1 MDLVSLLITLIGII
15 VLLGLFIMS
24 RLYNEA
30 PVKQSDKS
38 IKIPTYTD
46 EHGEELSSVKAD
58 FPAPASRQ
66 PPPLNKAENKTNQQS
81 SDGSTGSSATSKN
94 QHVLFIAPQSSEPLD
109 GNKVM
114 AAMQANDLKLGLNDI
129 YHYFVGEDKSLFSI
143 ANGIAPWTLKE
154 SDLTDKTIPGLSMIM
169 QMPTVLDKKEAIE
182 IFVGTGKK
190 LAEAIDGELQ
200 NTQQQIFLATDKEVM
215 LNLDSSVDRFE

>member
-15 VLLGLFIMS
+15 VLLALFIMS
-24 RLYNEA
+24 RLYNES

-66 PPPLNKAENKTNQQS
+66 PPPLNKAENKTNQQNQQ
-81 SDGSTGSSATSKN
+81 GSTSSSTVSKN
-94 QHVLFIAPQSSEPLD
+94 QHVLFIAPQSSEQLD

-129 YHYFVGEDKSLFSI
+129 YHYFVEDDKSLFSI

-154 SDLTDKTIPGLSMIM
+154 SDLTDKTILGLSLIM

-182 IFVGTGKK
+182 IFVGKGKN
-190 LAEAIDGELQ
+190 LAEAVDGELQ

-215 LNLDSSVDRFE
+215 LQGK